1 MVVRDRLAE
10 LQENAKHIKPSD
22 LEQGEMT
29 PLKQKNKKM
38 SASQNDFFE
47 ALQEVNADIDQVN
60 ITSAIS
66 RNFCYKK

>member
-22 LEQGEMT
+22 LEQQGETT
-29 PLKQKNKKM
+29 PLKQKNKNM

-47 ALQEVNADIDQVN
+47 ALQEVNEDIDQVN
-60 ITSAIS
+60 KLH
-66 RNFCYKK
+66 NWPEN